1 VQFIWI
7 ICRCIHI
14 TERMPLTAAE
24 RQKRFRDRH
33 KEKCRELD
41 AKRKREASAANVA
54 KARESE
60 RARQRRCRA
69 KGKNTVSPVPTSRS
83 PAYKNSSSIG
93 KAVKRAREALPKSP
107 RKHKA
112 VIRWLAVGNEP
123 TRHEVDT
130 ESKYAPEH
138 KVPADVSDAV
148 KKFYEQPDISWMSP
162 GKKDLVIIKTGKR
175 KDKVQK
181 SFLMMTIREA

>member
-1 VQFIWI
+1 MHSYYRKDAIDC
-7 ICRCIHI
+7 CRA
-14 TERMPLTAAE
+14 T
-24 RQKRFRDRH
+24 
-33 KEKCRELD
+33 KEFETGTKKNAGSWMRN
-41 AKRKREASAANVA
+41 AREARAANVA

-60 RARQRRCRA
+60 HARQQRCRV

-107 RKHKA
+107 RKCKA
-112 VIRWLAVGNEP
+112 VIRQLAVGNEP

-162 GKKDLVIIKTGKR
+162 GKDLVIIKTGKR